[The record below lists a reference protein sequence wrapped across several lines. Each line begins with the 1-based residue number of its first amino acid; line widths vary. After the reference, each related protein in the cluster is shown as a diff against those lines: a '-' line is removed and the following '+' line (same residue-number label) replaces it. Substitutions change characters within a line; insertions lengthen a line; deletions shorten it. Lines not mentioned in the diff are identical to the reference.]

1 MTLREV
7 FEEYIK
13 LIHSMAYEK
22 SKSIGKTIDEPS
34 FISSFVENHKT
45 LEELLNKSHS
55 RKYYIIDAV
64 YTHQT
69 PKVKPAKS
77 KMSVE
82 IADLLIIN
90 THHSASQSNTVGN
103 AMLFQAK
110 RHSSPKTGSLAAEN
124 EKTQFHLYKEW
135 PRFTFKNRKF
145 HFNGSDYQWDFNL
158 KKDTALEHSK
168 YIVIYEGEIFTNQP
182 GQLSQQF
189 MNAKFI
195 DNSPWNSSA
204 CEGSKNQP
212 SQGLTCEESFSAT
225 LEKIIL
231 GTNGRHFDT
240 SENVANDHWSNFI
253 QGMMRLAV
261 GGVYM
266 YKLSRQNIIKRNR
279 FRSISSSSL
288 YNTTELVLRHE
299 MNKIHNPTNYSIENK
314 PPFYYTKIVLNSMS
328 SNNSMS
334 PPAIGDDIAVMMPP
348 SHPPMLIINSF
359 DKEELDRDG

>member
-1 MTLREV
+1 MTLRDV
-7 FEEYIK
+7 FDEYIK

-22 SKSIGKTIDEPS
+22 SKSIGKIIDEPS

-45 LEELLNKSHS
+45 LEELLNKNHS
-55 RKYYIIDAV
+55 QKYYIIDAV

-69 PKVKPAKS
+69 PKVTPTKS
-77 KMSVE
+77 KISVE

-90 THHSASQSNTVGN
+90 THHSASQPNTVGN

-135 PRFTFKNRKF
+135 PTFTFKTRKL
-145 HFNGSDYQWDFNL
+145 HFNGPGCQWNFNL
-158 KKDTALEHSK
+158 KKDTDLEHSK
-168 YIVIYEGEIFTNQP
+168 YIVIYDDTISTNQP
-182 GQLSQQF
+182 GELCQQF
-189 MNAKFI
+189 INAKFI

-225 LEKIIL
+225 LEKIIS

-253 QGMMRLAV
+253 QRMMELAV
-261 GGVYM
+261 GGVYT
-266 YKLSRQNIIKRNR
+266 YNLIRQDIKKRNR
-279 FRSISSSSL
+279 FSKISSSFL
-288 YNTTELVLRHE
+288 YNTAELVLRHE
-299 MNKIHNPTNYSIENK
+299 INEILNLTNYSIENK
-314 PPFYYTKIVLNSMS
+314 PWFYYTNI
-328 SNNSMS
+328 
-334 PPAIGDDIAVMMPP
+334 
-348 SHPPMLIINSF
+348 
-359 DKEELDRDG
+359 